1 MSFAAAF
8 FNFSVDLSNADRGVY
23 ARFRVKVPQHPLE
36 SLEHLYA
43 RVLAYCHCYREGQ
56 LFSGGM
62 FEPKDPTIWQK
73 EITGELLLW
82 VQLGCPDRKK
92 IETTLRSAPEA
103 EHRIYFFDD
112 QQVAE
117 FCHMLRGSKTN
128 WVEPIQFFM
137 LPQELLEQLVPLWRS
152 SPQWGVTFID
162 NSRMSLGPNST
173 LAVSRFNFNATTHE
187 GNFDTNLKKG
197 TLSVVSGKL
206 AKRSPEA
213 MTVSTPSTILGV
225 RGTEFVVEAEAA
237 E

>member
-1 MSFAAAF
+1 MLFRSSTGPVFIERAGQRSPAPVGTAVHAADTIVTGADAAA
-8 FNFSVDLSNADRGVY
+8 
-23 ARFRVKVPQHPLE
+23 
-36 SLEHLYA
+36 
-43 RVLAYCHCYREGQ
+43 
-56 LFSGGM
+56 
-62 FEPKDPTIWQK
+62 
-73 EITGELLLW
+73 
-82 VQLGCPDRKK
+82 
-92 IETTLRSAPEA
+92 
-103 EHRIYFFDD
+103 
-112 QQVAE
+112 
-117 FCHMLRGSKTN
+117 
-128 WVEPIQFFM
+128 
-137 LPQELLEQLVPLWRS
+137 
-152 SPQWGVTFID
+152 GVTFID